1 MENLMR
7 KMGRERFRSKNN
19 NLKVKK
25 QESKTPYGVA
35 LTKSSMPFLCKQ
47 IDKWCGSGA
56 GYHRDV
62 AALIQEIPT
71 EILADLTCRVLLDC
85 ISVGQPLTASA
96 MRLGAFLEEEARLRD
111 LKLKHPDQ
119 WKVIED
125 SLNARVGFQY
135 KKYSSRAL
143 TKRLNLHKEWEGWS
157 RKNLC
162 RTGLVFVDL
171 FQKSTGLVELS
182 TIIIGRFKKIHYLK
196 PTSKALEWIDKYN
209 EHHEDLAPIYL
220 PSSEKAGYRSFST
233 CSFKVKNPEHLTLL
247 DKTMMDH
254 PYLAL
259 RRLQTTPW
267 KVNQQV
273 LETAQYFWDNQ
284 FTIANFPR
292 SKMDAMPAKPDDI
305 NDNLESR
312 KSWRKAAAKF
322 YREDLQRRGERL
334 RVSKTLWVASK
345 FKDEAQ
351 LYFPHQFDFRGR
363 AYAVPNFLNYQ
374 TTDLSRG
381 MLEFGVAKP
390 LGDKGALWFG
400 KTGANLWGDIEGT
413 VGVWIRRHEAEI
425 HAVASD
431 PTGNL
436 WWSNADK
443 PWQFLAWCLEASL
456 WLKGELKES
465 RLPIAIDASSNG
477 LQIMSMLLRYREG
490 AMATNCISRPK
501 HPPNDI
507 YMTVLKALKV
517 QLESTSVGWDWLSL
531 VLDRKLV
538 KSIIMT
544 IPYGCTQYRATD
556 IICEWYWGCNSG
568 LFEGRLRKSAGYLA
582 STLISV
588 FYNLY
593 PKFKELMLYLEGM
606 GKGMEA
612 PLKWSSPSGYPVLQY
627 YRKTKTKRVK
637 SLLFGRIRAFNYND
651 ETEEIDKAKMGRAF
665 IPNFIH
671 SLDAAVM
678 HIAVAR
684 LKDVECVGAVHD
696 CFATHAAD
704 VPQLLEVLRDANADV
719 FGCDPVVFW
728 EKIFSLKPLE
738 KQALEDIVDDFSS
751 MSGDLVIDEVRESE
765 YMYR

>member
-1 MENLMR
+1 MR
-7 KMGRERFRSKNN
+7 KMGRERFRSKNSS
-19 NLKVKK
+19 LKSKK
-25 QESKTPYGVA
+25 QESQTSYGIA

-56 GYHRDV
+56 GYNRDV
-62 AALIQEIPT
+62 AVLVQEIPT
-71 EILADLTCRVLLDC
+71 KILADLTCRVLMDC
-85 ISVGQPLTASA
+85 ISVGQTLTASA

-119 WKVIED
+119 WKIIE
-125 SLNARVGFQY
+125 SSINARVGFRY

-182 TIIIGRFKKIHYLK
+182 TIIVGRFKNIHYLK

-220 PSSEKAGYRSFST
+220 PSSEKAGYRSFATSY
-233 CSFKVKNPEHLTLL
+233 FKVKDPEHLALL
-247 DKTMMDH
+247 DKAKMEL
-254 PYLAL
+254 PYVAL
-259 RRLQTTPW
+259 RKLQMTPW
-267 KVNQQV
+267 RINRQV

-284 FTIANFPR
+284 FTIADFPP
-292 SKMDAMPAKPDDI
+292 SKMNTMPHKPDDI
-305 NDNLESR
+305 DEIEEAR
-312 KSWRKAAAKF
+312 KSWRKAAAQF
-322 YREDLQRRGERL
+322 YREDLQRRGARL

-381 MLEFGVAKP
+381 LLEFGVAKA
-390 LGDKGALWFG
+390 LDKEGAVWFG
-400 KTGANLWGDIEGT
+400 KTGANLWGDIEGS

-425 HAVASD
+425 HAVAAD

-456 WLKGELKES
+456 WLKGELQES
-465 RLPIAIDASSNG
+465 RLPIAVDASSNG
-477 LQIMSMLLRYREG
+477 LQIMSMLLRYRDG
-490 AMATNCISRPK
+490 ALATNCISRPK
-501 HPPNDI
+501 YPPNDI

-544 IPYGCTQYRATD
+544 IPYGCTQYRATE

-568 LFEGRLRKSAGYLA
+568 LFEGRLRKSADYLA
-582 STLISV
+582 STLMNV
-588 FYNLY
+588 FYSLY
-593 PKFKELMLYLEGM
+593 PKFKNLMMYLEGM
-606 GKGMEA
+606 GKTMGT
-612 PLKWSSPSGYPVLQY
+612 PLVWSSPSGFPVLQNY
-627 YRKTKTKRVK
+627 YKIKTRRVK

-651 ETEEIDKAKMGRAF
+651 ETEEID
-665 IPNFIH
+665 
-671 SLDAAVM
+671 
-678 HIAVAR
+678 
-684 LKDVECVGAVHD
+684 
-696 CFATHAAD
+696 
-704 VPQLLEVLRDANADV
+704 
-719 FGCDPVVFW
+719 
-728 EKIFSLKPLE
+728 
-738 KQALEDIVDDFSS
+738 
-751 MSGDLVIDEVRESE
+751 
-765 YMYR
+765 